1 MDCRVEQG
9 LPTVKTSSSRK
20 HSYIACLCNFKSFDI
35 HAAIESSEA
44 SIDVHLRSCLLNE
57 SIEVTMTFVF
67 STFLLMLCPLLS
79 SVTSCGKADDSMVR
93 FLLGFLSRKDLEHL
107 RLLKASRAC
116 W

>member
-1 MDCRVEQG
+1 MDYRVEQG
-9 LPTVKTSSSRK
+9 LPAVKTSSSRK

-57 SIEVTMTFVF
+57 SVEVTMTFVF
-67 STFLLMLCPLLS
+67 SAAAFSTFLLTLCPLLS

-93 FLLGFLSRKDLEHL
+93 FLLGFLSRKTL
-107 RLLKASRAC
+107 SI
-116 W
+116 